1 MKLDMRVQSLEN
13 EGKCLAKLSATL
25 DDSFAIRGLRL
36 MEGKNGLF
44 VNFPS
49 YKGRSGYV
57 DICFPTTAEL
67 RQQMTDMAVA
77 AYQQALEHH
86 QGQGQKQSNGG
97 QSQSSQEQAQ
107 SDGQSE
113 SAEPSQPKQRRQKA
127 SNGPT
132 MQMG

>member
-86 QGQGQKQSNGG
+86 QGQGQKQG
-97 QSQSSQEQAQ
+97 QSQNNQEQAQ
-107 SDGQSE
+107 GDGQGESE
-113 SAEPSQPKQRRQKA
+113 GPSQPKQRRQKA
-127 SNGPT
+127 SSSPT

>member
-1 MKLDMRVQSLEN
+1 MKIDMKVQSLKQD
-13 EGKCLAKLSATL
+13 GKCLAQLSATL
-25 DDSFAIRGLRL
+25 DGCFAVRGLRL

-67 RQQMTDMAVA
+67 RQQMTETAVMA
-77 AYQQALEHH
+77 YHQALEHH
-86 QGQGQKQSNGG
+86 QTAA
-97 QSQSSQEQAQ
+97 QAQ
-107 SDGQSE
+107 P
-113 SAEPSQPKQRRQKA
+113 EPPQQKA
-127 SNGPT
+127 NFE

>member
-1 MKLDMRVQSLEN
+1 MKIDMKVQSLEQ
-13 EGKCLAKLSATL
+13 EGKCLARLSATL
-25 DDSFAIRGLRL
+25 DGCFAVRGLRL

-67 RQQMTDMAVA
+67 RQQMTDAAVA
-77 AYQQALEHH
+77 AYHQALEHH
-86 QGQGQKQSNGG
+86 QAAAQGQQ
-97 QSQSSQEQAQ
+97 QEQSSQPQ
-107 SDGQSE
+107 
-113 SAEPSQPKQRRQKA
+113 QKA
-127 SNGPT
+127 DLG

>member
-1 MKLDMRVQSLEN
+1 MKIDMKVHSLEQ
-13 EGKCLAKLSATL
+13 EGKCLARLSATL
-25 DDSFAIRGLRL
+25 DDCFAVRGLRL

-44 VNFPS
+44 LNFPS

-67 RQQMTDMAVA
+67 RQQMTQAAVT

-86 QGQGQKQSNGG
+86 QAAAQVQPEPPQ
-97 QSQSSQEQAQ
+97 QET
-107 SDGQSE
+107 SLE
-113 SAEPSQPKQRRQKA
+113 
-127 SNGPT
+127 

>member
-1 MKLDMRVQSLEN
+1 MKIDMKVHSLEQ

-25 DDSFAIRGLRL
+25 DGCFAVRGLRL

-67 RQQMTDMAVA
+67 RQQLTEQAVA
-77 AYQQALEHH
+77 AYRQALEHH
-86 QGQGQKQSNGG
+86 QEQAEHLTEQGQ
-97 QSQSSQEQAQ
+97 QEAPVQEA
-107 SDGQSE
+107 
-113 SAEPSQPKQRRQKA
+113 
-127 SNGPT
+127 GPV
-132 MQMG
+132 MEMG

>member
-13 EGKCLAKLSATL
+13 EGKCLAKLSANL
-25 DDSFAIRGLRL
+25 DDSFAIRGIRL
-36 MEGKNGLF
+36 VEGKNGPFL
-44 VNFPS
+44 NFPS

-86 QGQGQKQSNGG
+86 QGQGKKQG
-97 QSQSSQEQAQ
+97 QSQNDQEQAQ
-107 SDGQSE
+107 GDGQGQGE
-113 SAEPSQPKQRRQKA
+113 SNEPAQPKQRRQKA
-127 SNGPT
+127 SSSPT

>member
-86 QGQGQKQSNGG
+86 QGQGQKQSGG
-97 QSQSSQEQAQ
+97 QSQNNQEQAQ
-107 SDGQSE
+107 GDGQGESE
-113 SAEPSQPKQRRQKA
+113 GPSQPKQRRQKA
-127 SNGPT
+127 SSSPT

>member
-1 MKLDMRVQSLEN
+1 MKIDMKVHSLEQ
-13 EGKCLAKLSATL
+13 EGKCVARLSATL
-25 DDSFAIRGLRL
+25 DDCFVIRGLRL

-67 RQQMTDMAVA
+67 RQQMTDGAMA
-77 AYQQALEHH
+77 AYRQALEH
-86 QGQGQKQSNGG
+86 
-97 QSQSSQEQAQ
+97 QEQAERLTEQ
-107 SDGQSE
+107 GQ
-113 SAEPSQPKQRRQKA
+113 AEVPIQA
-127 SNGPT
+127 AGPV

>member
-1 MKLDMRVQSLEN
+1 
-13 EGKCLAKLSATL
+13 
-25 DDSFAIRGLRL
+25 

-67 RQQMTDMAVA
+67 RQQMTDEAVS
-77 AYQQALEHH
+77 AYRQALEHH
-86 QGQGQKQSNGG
+86 QEQAERLTEQGQ
-97 QSQSSQEQAQ
+97 A
-107 SDGQSE
+107 
-113 SAEPSQPKQRRQKA
+113 A
-127 SNGPT
+127 GPV